1 MKTVHIFKGD
11 YELIEKYILKS
22 YRKPE
27 FYHITNLILDINVFI
42 NNLSDL
48 TLIVS
53 NIETIE
59 NYFLNFEILII
70 NIDKDKITFTNT
82 K

>member
-1 MKTVHIFKGD
+1 MKKVYIFKGD